1 MTQTFQAKKSQLETY
16 FDRTAS
22 KAWQQLTSTEKV
34 SRIRETVRAGR
45 DAMRMQLL
53 AQLPEDLSGKRV
65 LDAGCGVGQ
74 LSIEA
79 AARGAEVVAVDIAP
93 SLIEVAEARTP
104 EHLKSHI
111 RYLSGD
117 MLDPALG
124 VFDHVVAMDSLIH
137 YRAGDIAHALAA
149 LSGRTAESIVFTIAP
164 RTALLTVM
172 LGLGLLFPRKDRS
185 PDIRPLSPRQLHA
198 ALERRGDMQGWL
210 LKDHGR
216 VKSGFYYSQAMEVT
230 R

>member
-22 KAWQQLTSTEKV
+22 KAWQQLTSTDKV

-45 DAMRMQLL
+45 DDMRALLL
-53 AQLPEDLSGKRV
+53 AQLPADLTGKRV

-74 LSIEA
+74 LSVEA
-79 AARGAEVVAVDIAP
+79 AKRGAEVVAVDIAP

-104 EHLKSHI
+104 DSLKSQI
-111 RYLSGD
+111 TYLAGD

-124 VFDHVVAMDSLIH
+124 LFDHVVAMDSLIH
-137 YRAGDIAHALAA
+137 YKANDISHALAV
-149 LSGRTAESIVFTIAP
+149 LSERTQGSIVFTVAP
-164 RTALLTVM
+164 RTVALTAFLA
-172 LGLGLLFPRKDRS
+172 LGAVFPRKDRS
-185 PDIRPLSPRQLHA
+185 PDIRPVSQQRLNS
-198 ALERRGDMQGWL
+198 ALRARGDMTGWR
-210 LKDHGR
+210 LKGHGR
-216 VKSGFYYSQAMEVT
+216 IKSGFYFSEAMEVT